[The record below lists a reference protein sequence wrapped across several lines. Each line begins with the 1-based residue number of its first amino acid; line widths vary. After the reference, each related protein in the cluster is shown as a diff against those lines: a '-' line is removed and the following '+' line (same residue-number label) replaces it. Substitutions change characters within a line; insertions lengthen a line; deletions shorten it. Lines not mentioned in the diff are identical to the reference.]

1 MSRKITSESVD
12 KFLSRETFK
21 KSNMEVEKCYNAFTG
36 SVNEFRLKLHGNTI
50 AVLDEFNVL
59 SISNAGWASNTTRE
73 RLNGLPNVR
82 VQQKNWIWFL
92 NGVEWN
98 GEWTRV
104 GIV

>member
-1 MSRKITSESVD
+1 MSRKITNESVD

-21 KSNMEVEKCYNAFTG
+21 KSNMEVDQCYG
-36 SVNEFRLKLHGNTI
+36 QFRLKLHGNVI
-50 AVLDEFNVL
+50 AVLDEFNML
-59 SISNAGWASNTTRE
+59 SISNAGWDSNTTKE
-73 RLNGLPNVR
+73 RLNGLPHVR
-82 VQQKNWIWFL
+82 IQQKKRVWYL

>member
-1 MSRKITSESVD
+1 MSRKITRESVD

-50 AVLDEFNVL
+50 AVLDEFNML
-59 SISNAGWASNTTRE
+59 SISNAGWESNTTKE

-82 VQQKNWIWFL
+82 INQKKFKWYL
-92 NGVEWN
+92 NGNEWN
-98 GEWTRV
+98 GEWTRI
-104 GIV
+104 GTI

>member
-1 MSRKITSESVD
+1 MRKITKESVD
-12 KFLSRETFK
+12 KFLSREPFK
-21 KSNMEVEKCYNAFTG
+21 KSNMEVEKYYNAFTG

-50 AVLDEFNVL
+50 AILDEFNML
-59 SISNAGWASNTTRE
+59 SICSAGWYSNTTKE

-82 VQQKNWIWFL
+82 INQKKFVWYL